1 MYVPAKKTRSIDF
14 CCPDLFE
21 ARTRFFLSL
30 SLSLSLEL
38 TPALT
43 LTVSCDA
50 LPWDMTSKAAAAA
63 DGKRGRGRVTKLLL
77 PVGTTKRE
85 TVARATGRAN

>member
-1 MYVPAKKTRSIDF
+1 MYTYVPAKTRPIDF

-21 ARTRFFLSL
+21 ARTRFFRLP
-30 SLSLSLEL
+30 LSLSLEL
-38 TPALT
+38 TPAHSL
-43 LTVSCDA
+43 LRSVAAPS
-50 LPWDMTSKAAAAA
+50 LPWDMTSKAAAA
-63 DGKRGRGRVTKLLL
+63 DGKRGRVTKLLL